1 MLSVTREM
9 LIPHSEYY
17 RKRSRATNSPNSF
30 HIQVRREFT
39 SLSCHVLYKFTSQ
52 YGYPVQILSF
62 IGGSDQIEGDEFS
75 QSREITCLGVPTHG
89 RCFLLPRCTSR
100 VHYGVTWK
108 SPTLPSISEQDFS
121 IARLKV
127 EKYSQQLTS
136 ILLIL
141 SPWLDTWR
149 IYKYPTDLFT
159 PWWCQACGSEKR
171 QPPSQENQT
180 SYWQS
185 QSIKRARGCLRRRKC
200 PVLQMCPS

>member
-17 RKRSRATNSPNSF
+17 RKRSRGTQIPQTHFIFKSAESSYRFPVMYCRSSHRSTGILFRYYLSLVGATRLKEMNLASHVKLLVSEFPRTEDVFSF
-30 HIQVRREFT
+30 RD
-39 SLSCHVLYKFTSQ
+39 VL
-52 YGYPVQILSF
+52 
-62 IGGSDQIEGDEFS
+62 
-75 QSREITCLGVPTHG
+75 H
-89 RCFLLPRCTSR
+89 
-100 VHYGVTWK
+100 GVTWK

-127 EKYSQQLTS
+127 EKYSQQFTS
-136 ILLIL
+136 ILHIL

-180 SYWQS
+180 NYWQS
-185 QSIKRARGCLRRRKC
+185 RSIKRARGCLRRRKC